1 MSIQDI
7 LFPPKP
13 QDADQ
18 PSHTEHGGH
27 ELKVS
32 EVLDVG
38 KLAITPHNISAQVF
52 ENVELAPAVLTPK
65 PCSLAEA
72 DEAEAFAEKTATDV
86 KNGIRKLR
94 AAAKVRMSEAELQTG
109 MRAYQAVAA
118 NAALLKAK
126 ANGRLATHLL
136 KHRKEWAQLGYG
148 TQRQISVTDQEV
160 KNVRYRYLGA

>member
-1 MSIQDI
+1 MALQDI

-13 QDADQ
+13 QEDEKPATPQ
-18 PSHTEHGGH
+18 YGGH
-27 ELKVS
+27 ELNVS

-38 KLAITPHNISAQVF
+38 NLAITPHNISAQVF

-72 DEAEAFAEKTATDV
+72 DEAEAFAEKTAVDV

-94 AAAKVRMSEAELQTG
+94 AAAKVRMAEAELQTG
-109 MRAYQAVAA
+109 MRAYQTVDS

-126 ANGRLATHLL
+126 ANGRLASHLL
-136 KHRKEWAQLGYG
+136 KHRKEWAQLGYS
-148 TQRQISVTDQEV
+148 TQRQVAVTDQEV
-160 KNVRYRYLGA
+160 QNVRYRYLGA